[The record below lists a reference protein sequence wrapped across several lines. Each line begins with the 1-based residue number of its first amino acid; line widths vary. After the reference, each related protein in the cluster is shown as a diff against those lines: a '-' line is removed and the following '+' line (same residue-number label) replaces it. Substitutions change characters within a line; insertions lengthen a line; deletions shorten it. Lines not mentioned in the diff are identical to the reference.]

1 MVIITSMFS
10 KWTVLT
16 KALRVNIRKEKRNI
30 KGADKKLDKE
40 KKWAHQPPLPE
51 DIVSFLDRPSRGTVH
66 YTSQL
71 RKNNRINTRQKYYG
85 AAFNF

>member
-1 MVIITSMFS
+1 MIITSMFS

-40 KKWAHQPPLPE
+40 KKMGSPA
-51 DIVSFLDRPSRGTVH
+51 SS
-66 YTSQL
+66 S
-71 RKNNRINTRQKYYG
+71 
-85 AAFNF
+85 